1 MSDNEKNEEDNGQD
15 EGSINVFE
23 DNAYMFG
30 DDPSGNNLEE
40 QNEINDENQNSTKEK
55 ENKDE
60 YGNNENEEINSG
72 PDVINIEDI
81 PIN

>member
-30 DDPSGNNLEE
+30 EDPSGNNLEE
-40 QNEINDENQNSTKEK
+40 QNEIKQRKSK
-55 ENKDE
+55 
-60 YGNNENEEINSG
+60 
-72 PDVINIEDI
+72 
-81 PIN
+81 